1 MIRPR
6 STKAPPSCACSGS
19 WARASTCTAPT
30 ATRGQSGTLA
40 YYDTKTEEIYV
51 RGDVMDAADR
61 VTVADELTHVLQD
74 QNFDL
79 SALDERAATSESGDF
94 SALRALVEGDAT
106 RIEDEYI
113 ARLSDADKAEY
124 DAEMAAQRER
134 FGGETADVPEILL
147 FQLGAPY
154 TYGPYT
160 VRVLL
165 ANGGNAAVDAALTG
179 PTPSARMFL
188 EPAELEAG
196 SAAEPIVPQGSEALG
211 PPMNFTAFDV
221 YVMLAARAD
230 AYAALRAADEV
241 SGGKYVTYQAPG
253 GPYCVQAS
261 LATRSVAG
269 RATLVSALQ
278 GWAATM
284 PGAVVADVGDAV
296 RVTSCDP
303 GAQSTAPDDAQIQ
316 RSEQLLAL
324 RGELTAGLAEND
336 VAPDDGTL
344 RGTARCKPA
353 RPLRDLLP
361 RSAHARAATDARRSR
376 RVRHERVSGESGV
389 RPLRLSAP
397 PACRPIGITIGVPA
411 TGSGTT
417 RAARSNTSATSASV
431 TTSAGGPSATIA
443 PALHRDEVVGVAAR
457 LVQVVQHEHDRAP
470 ARWLRSTSRS
480 STSTWWAR
488 SRYVVGSSSSSSSVP
503 CASAIAIQTRCR

>member
-1 MIRPR
+1 M
-6 STKAPPSCACSGS
+6 
-19 WARASTCTAPT
+19 
-30 ATRGQSGTLA
+30 
-40 YYDTKTEEIYV
+40 
-51 RGDVMDAADR
+51 
-61 VTVADELTHVLQD
+61 
-74 QNFDL
+74 
-79 SALDERAATSESGDF
+79 TS

-196 SAAEPIVPQGSEALG
+196 SAADPIVPEGSEALD

-284 PGAVVADVGDAV
+284 PGAIVADVGDAV

-336 VAPDDGTL
+336 VAPA
-344 RGTARCKPA
+344 TARC
-353 RPLRDLLP
+353 
-361 RSAHARAATDARRSR
+361 
-376 RVRHERVSGESGV
+376 
-389 RPLRLSAP
+389 
-397 PACRPIGITIGVPA
+397 
-411 TGSGTT
+411 
-417 RAARSNTSATSASV
+417 
-431 TTSAGGPSATIA
+431 
-443 PALHRDEVVGVAAR
+443 AAR
-457 LVQVVQHEHDRAP
+457 LVASRPDLYEIFFLDQLTPEQQQTLGEA
-470 ARWLRSTSRS
+470 AAFSTSACQANP
-480 STSTWWAR
+480 TSGL
-488 SRYVVGSSSSSSSVP
+488 SG
-503 CASAIAIQTRCR
+503 